1 MILVRRRLPFIILP
15 NHHFKMEA
23 AMAQSQTTRTSHDP
37 QTTASPGNKP
47 VDKFR
52 EGPVHVSI
60 WENDGINGAF
70 RTASFELRYKKDD
83 QWLTGHSYGASDL
96 KHLDNAANEAR
107 RRIETWLHR
116 AGARQGP
123 TPAA

>member
-1 MILVRRRLPFIILP
+1 
-15 NHHFKMEA
+15 
-23 AMAQSQTTRTSHDP
+23 MAQSQRARTKHDEQP
-37 QTTASPGNKP
+37 SPAQGKKP

-70 RTASFELRYKKDD
+70 RTASFELRYKKDE
-83 QWLTGHSYGASDL
+83 QWLTGHSYGAGDL
-96 KHLDNAANEAR
+96 KHLENAAREAR
-107 RRIETWLHR
+107 QRIDTWLHR
-116 AGARQGP
+116 AATQGQ